1 VIGISFSILATMKW
15 LTLVSVLSFSSNIS
29 AEKARFDFY
38 RLYDIAIDNEVH
50 LNLMQQIIDYPDG
63 VILF

>member
-1 VIGISFSILATMKW
+1 MQW
-15 LTLVSVLSFSSNIS
+15 LTLVSVLCFCSIIS

-38 RLYDIAIDNEVH
+38 RLYEVAIDNEVH